1 VKVKRT
7 SRIVPPLLRGP
18 VILHANLGFHFLEK
32 NPPRLPRIF
41 SACKKQPAQPQRK
54 YSEPSRMKQ
63 QIQKKQRKGFCV
75 H

>member
-1 VKVKRT
+1 VEVKWK

-32 NPPRLPRIF
+32 KPPRLPSIF
-41 SACKKQPAQPQRK
+41 SACKEQPAQRK

-63 QIQKKQRKGFCV
+63 QIEKKQRKGLCV
-75 H
+75 Y